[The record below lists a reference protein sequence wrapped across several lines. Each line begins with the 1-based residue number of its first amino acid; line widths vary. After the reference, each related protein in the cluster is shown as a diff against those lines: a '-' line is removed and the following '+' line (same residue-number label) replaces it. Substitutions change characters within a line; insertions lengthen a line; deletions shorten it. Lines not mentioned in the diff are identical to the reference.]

1 MSGSK
6 RRRDGDQTSAKGKQ
20 DNIWLNISQYNTSKT
35 TPLKFSYK
43 MEPQNGPLCT
53 DAASRFLSIARFY
66 IPGDTIPIYFHEDD
80 KFFITLTYP
89 GVPDRTVSVDYVGG
103 GGALYAGRN
112 PVFSFQRFADMIN
125 NAFDLAV
132 SGPFPVAPIPA
143 AAPKIAFVPSS
154 ATFVI
159 GVTVDWNEDT
169 NPGAAIY
176 MNAPLFNMFGN
187 FDAVF
192 EESFESPTYARIVV
206 KDNFINR
213 YPAGSGPAPPFT
225 VATEG
230 YRIDQ
235 EFSSLYNMF
244 DIVRFEIVGSGFN
257 SAGETVPNPVGKD
270 QNQQSANTVLADFIP
285 SYQVGEVVGPR
296 GYNYYAADGGLGRL
310 VDMFND
316 KISEINIAVNLITRQ
331 GDTLDY
337 YIPPEETISIKIG
350 FIHPEALH

>member
-1 MSGSK
+1 MSGAK
-6 RRRDGDQTSAKGKQ
+6 RRRDGDQTTAKGKQ
-20 DNIWLNISQYNTSKT
+20 DNLWINISEYNTSRT
-35 TPLKFSYK
+35 TPKKFSYK

-53 DAASRFLSIARFY
+53 DAASRYLSIARFY
-66 IPGDTIPIYFHEDD
+66 IPGDTIPIYFHEDG
-80 KFFITLTYP
+80 KFEITLTYP
-89 GVPDRTVSVDYVGG
+89 GFADQTVSVNYVGG

-125 NAFDLAV
+125 NAFEAAV
-132 SGPFPVAPIPA
+132 AVEPMAGVNP
-143 AAPKIAFVPSS
+143 PKIAFVPSS

-159 GVTVDWNEDT
+159 GVSADWNEDT
-169 NPGAAIY
+169 NPGAGIY
-176 MNAPLFNMFGN
+176 MNAPLYNMFGN

-192 EESFESPTYARIVV
+192 ENSFESPTYARIVV

-213 YPAGSGPAPPFT
+213 FPTGAIPPT
-225 VATEG
+225 TTIDG

-270 QNQQSANTVLADFIP
+270 QNQASSNSVLADFIP
-285 SYQVGEVVGPR
+285 SYQAGEVVGPR